1 MPRLM
6 PRMKNRTLT
15 ESELD
20 ALLDALYRMRD
31 GDFTVRLSPRGATRF
46 SEVARVLNEVFDQ
59 CEQLSNEV
67 QRVSETVSTDG
78 RLSERVSISPARGSW
93 GQSVRALNQMLDE
106 VSEPVTAV
114 ARILDSVANGDLSQR
129 VDLASRHGEL
139 HGDLLRLATS
149 VNRMADQMSE
159 FAGEVTRVAR
169 EVGTEGKLG
178 GRANVKGV
186 SGIWKDLTDNV
197 NSMSHNLTTQVR
209 NISQVTTA
217 VARGDL
223 TKRIT
228 VDAQGEMLELKD
240 TINTM
245 VDQLSTFALE
255 VTRVGHEVG
264 IEGKLGVQAK
274 VAGVSGVWKDLT
286 DSVNE
291 LAKNLTTQVRAIASV
306 ASAVARG
313 DLTQSIQVSARGELA
328 TLKDNVNLMVSNLR
342 ETTAAQRD
350 EDWLKSNLARL
361 SGLLQ
366 GRRDLN
372 ELARLIMTEVT
383 PLVDAQHGACYLPED
398 ENDTETFRL
407 YAGYGYQPSE
417 ERRRITAGQGLAGE
431 AIAQRKE
438 LIVHNVPGDYVR
450 IESGLGE
457 APPLSLAI
465 FPIVSEDRV

>member
-1 MPRLM
+1 
-6 PRMKNRTLT
+6 
-15 ESELD
+15 
-20 ALLDALYRMRD
+20 
-31 GDFTVRLSPRGATRF
+31 
-46 SEVARVLNEVFDQ
+46 
-59 CEQLSNEV
+59 
-67 QRVSETVSTDG
+67 
-78 RLSERVSISPARGSW
+78 
-93 GQSVRALNQMLDE
+93 
-106 VSEPVTAV
+106 
-114 ARILDSVANGDLSQR
+114 
-129 VDLASRHGEL
+129 
-139 HGDLLRLATS
+139 
-149 VNRMADQMSE
+149 
-159 FAGEVTRVAR
+159 
-169 EVGTEGKLG
+169 
-178 GRANVKGV
+178 NVKGV

-438 LIVHNVPGDYVR
+438 LIVHSVAGDYVR

-465 FPIVSEDRV
+465 FPIVSEDRVLGVIELGSYGTFREIHLNFLRQLVSLLSATITTILANSKTEYLLAQSQQLTTALQERSNELQRQQ